1 MLHFITGRVGSG
13 KTTYLHSLLADLVK
27 EKNEK
32 VLLIVPKQFT
42 FESDIGIL
50 DALGPKDAC
59 NVEVLS
65 FSRLADTVLK
75 TCRGLNKP
83 PLTDG
88 ADAVI
93 MSLALE
99 SINDKLHF
107 FSKHSSNMSFVKK
120 MLSQVADFKKNAVT
134 PTQLGLAA
142 GFLPDGILKEK
153 VLETALIYD
162 TYNTV
167 CEKSFYDEKDL
178 LLHVYNILLEDDF
191 FSGKTIA
198 IDDFSSFSSQEMKII
213 SLMLRDAN
221 DVYITAC
228 TDDIQNADD
237 SSPFACVNYTMR
249 RIKKE
254 ADKRGVETAK
264 TIYLTD
270 QKNGFETYSAK
281 ELQFL
286 ERNLYNPAAVSYQ
299 NPSDAVT
306 LFFAPTVREEC
317 DYAASRIKKLI
328 RTGKYRCRD
337 IAVVYRNEV
346 PYEKQIRNSL
356 KKYGVPIFEDK
367 RQNIENEPL
376 IIAVRS
382 LLEIF
387 SGDFST
393 ENLMAYLKTGL
404 SGISDDE
411 IACAENYALM
421 WNLGAKGWK
430 QEWTDNP
437 DGFGTEMDEERIQRL
452 ADLNE
457 TRKKIIQPIASFC
470 EKIKGADGKQAM
482 TVIYGF
488 LTENHIDENLK
499 AYAIE
504 LEESGNF
511 ELAKEQEQVWDI
523 LMTVL
528 DQIANVLEDK
538 TVTPKRL
545 QEIFM
550 LVVSVQSLGKLPDG
564 FDEVYIC
571 SSDRIATIMPKVIFA
586 VGVNEEKF
594 PKPFE
599 ESSIFGGFEKDRLRE
614 FLPELKDETRS
625 QTMNER
631 FMIYNTLCSAR
642 EKLFVSWSL
651 ADTAGQKMKESE
663 IVFAIRKI
671 LPQVK
676 TINVSAVDEEYRTE
690 SEKAAFE
697 LLAKSWNSNTPK
709 AKALKEYFCSKEE
722 YKSRIEAIE
731 RACTKK
737 DFAFEKE
744 ETAKELFG
752 KNIRLSATKLE
763 AYETC
768 PFKFFCGSAMRAKPR
783 QIAKLDP
790 AQSGTLVHFV
800 LQQLLTFYKGKS
812 FLDAPKDELL
822 SKVDEI
828 LEAYI
833 ETFMGGISDKSDR
846 FMYLYSRMRKTMAA
860 IVERLVTEFA
870 DSDFEPCDFELKI
883 EYDGKIKPFKVEL
896 EDGFIELF
904 GTVDRVDKMDKN
916 GKRYIRVVD
925 YKSGTQ
931 TFSLSDV
938 LGGLSMQ
945 MLLYLVCICRTG
957 KSLYGE
963 NIVPAG
969 VLYTP
974 ARFDSY
980 SIERNDD
987 ENAITEKRIA
997 KGKMQGMILN
1007 DETVISGM
1015 SKSLSPLMLPISVD
1029 KRSGKISG
1037 NFISLEQMGVLAKKM
1052 DKIMADM
1059 GNELHKGHIPARPVY
1074 GKNHGNT
1081 CDYCDYNSVCMSA
1094 EGVKVRYLE
1103 ELKHSQCL
1111 FKLDEG
1117 GREDGKKLD

>member
-1 MLHFITGRVGSG
+1 MLHFVTGRVGSG
-13 KTTYLHSLLADLVK
+13 KTNYLHSLIADLVK

-75 TCRGLNKP
+75 TCRGINKP

-88 ADAVI
+88 ANAVI

-99 SINDKLHF
+99 SINDRLHF
-107 FSKHSSNMSFVKK
+107 FSKHSTNMSFVKK

-134 PTQLGLAA
+134 PKQLGLAA

-153 VLETALIYD
+153 ALETALIYD

-167 CEKSFYDEKDL
+167 CEKSFYDENDL
-178 LLHVYNILLEDDF
+178 LLHVYNILLENDF

-198 IDDFSSFSSQEMKII
+198 IDDFGSFSSQQMKII

-228 TDDIQNADD
+228 TDDIQNSDD
-237 SSPFACVNYTMR
+237 SSPFACVNYAMR
-249 RIKKE
+249 RIKRE
-254 ADKRGVETAK
+254 ADKRSVKTAK

-270 QKNGFETYSAK
+270 QKNGFETYNAK

-286 ERNLYNPAAVSYQ
+286 EQNLYNPASGVYQ
-299 NPSDAVT
+299 KQSDAVT

-346 PYEKQIRNSL
+346 PYEKQIRTSL

-387 SGDFST
+387 TNGFST

-421 WNLGAKGWK
+421 WNFNANGWK

-437 DGFGTEMDEERIQRL
+437 DGFGIEMDEDRAQRL
-452 ADLNE
+452 AALNE
-457 TRKKIIQPIASFC
+457 TRKKITQPITAFC
-470 EKIKGADGKQAM
+470 ENMKGADGKQAM
-482 TVIYGF
+482 TVIYNF

-499 AYAIE
+499 AYAIK

-523 LMTVL
+523 LMNVL

-545 QEIFM
+545 KEIFM

-571 SSDRIATIMPKVIFA
+571 SCDRIATIMPKVIFA
-586 VGVNEEKF
+586 VGANEEKF

-599 ESSIFGGFEKDRLRE
+599 ESGIFGGFEKERLRE
-614 FLPELKDETRS
+614 FLPELKDDARS

-631 FMIYNTLCSAR
+631 FMVYNTICSAR
-642 EKLFVSWSL
+642 EKLFVSWAL
-651 ADTAGQKMKESE
+651 TDTAGQKMVESE
-663 IVFAIRKI
+663 LVFSIRKI
-671 LPQVK
+671 LPQAEI
-676 TINVSAVDEEYRTE
+676 INVSAADDEFRTE

-697 LLAKSWNSNTPK
+697 LLAKNWNSNTPK
-709 AKALKEYFCSKEE
+709 AKALKEYFSTKDE
-722 YKSRIEAIE
+722 YKNRIEAIE
-731 RACTKK
+731 RASTRK
-737 DFAFEKE
+737 DFAFENK

-763 AYETC
+763 NYEKC
-768 PFKFFCGSAMRAKPR
+768 PFMFFCSAAMKAKPR
-783 QIAKLDP
+783 KIARLDP
-790 AQSGTLVHFV
+790 AQSGTLVHYV
-800 LQQLLTFYKGKS
+800 LEKLLKSYDTKS
-812 FLDAPKDELL
+812 FLDAPRDEL
-822 SKVDEI
+822 KAEVDQL
-828 LEAYI
+828 LEEYI
-833 ETFMGGISDKSDR
+833 ETYMGGTSDKSER
-846 FMYLYSRMRKTMAA
+846 FMYLYSRMRKTMSA
-860 IVERLVTEFA
+860 IIERLFADFA

-904 GTVDRVDKMDKN
+904 GIVDRVDKMDKD
-916 GKRYIRVVD
+916 GKTYIRVVD

-931 TFSLSDV
+931 TFSLSDI
-938 LGGLSMQ
+938 LQGLSMQ

-969 VLYTP
+969 VLYVP

-980 SIERNDD
+980 KINRNDS
-987 ENAITEKRIA
+987 ENEITEKRIA
-997 KGKMQGMILN
+997 DGKMQGMILD
-1007 DETVISGM
+1007 DETVIEGM
-1015 SKSLSPLMLPISVD
+1015 SKSLSPLIIPISVD

-1059 GNELHKGHIPARPVY
+1059 GNELHEGHIPARPVY
-1074 GKNHGNT
+1074 RKNRGCA
-1081 CDYCDYNSVCMSA
+1081 CDYCDYKSVCMSS

-1111 FKLDEG
+1111 FKLDEE
-1117 GREDGKKLD
+1117 GREDAEKLD